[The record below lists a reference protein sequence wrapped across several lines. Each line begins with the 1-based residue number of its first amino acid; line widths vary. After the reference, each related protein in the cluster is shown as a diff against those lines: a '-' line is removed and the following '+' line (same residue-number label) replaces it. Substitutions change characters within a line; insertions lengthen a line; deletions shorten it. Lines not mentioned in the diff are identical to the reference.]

1 MSPGPKGIGSPALD
15 DAYLRLLGDV
25 ARTDPYYESLS
36 PAPSCYERLCTLE
49 SLGYIRYCPYPE
61 EYWVILP
68 AGKEVLAKARS
79 QQEPL

>member
-1 MSPGPKGIGSPALD
+1 MSPGPKGTGSPALG
-15 DAYLRLLGDV
+15 DAYLRLLADV

-36 PAPSCYERLCTLE
+36 PAPSHHEQLCTLE

-68 AGKEVLAKARS
+68 AGKEALAKARS

>member
-1 MSPGPKGIGSPALD
+1 MSPGPKGVGSAALD

-36 PAPSCYERLCTLE
+36 PAPSHYERLCTLE

-79 QQEPL
+79 QQ